1 MTDAG
6 VARSR
11 VRKVSAQEERDTT
24 VFRRGEGKR
33 GDGSEIL
40 KFWD

>member
-11 VRKVSAQEERDTT
+11 VRKVNAQEERDTT
-24 VFRRGEGKR
+24 IFSRGKGREGMEVR
-33 GDGSEIL
+33 Y
-40 KFWD
+40 